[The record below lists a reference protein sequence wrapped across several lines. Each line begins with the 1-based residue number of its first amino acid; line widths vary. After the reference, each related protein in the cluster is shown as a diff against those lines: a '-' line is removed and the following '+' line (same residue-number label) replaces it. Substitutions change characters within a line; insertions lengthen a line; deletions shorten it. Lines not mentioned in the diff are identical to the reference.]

1 MALISWESFILH
13 ATMVSSKLHVDE
25 LTHAR
30 STLVFVR
37 SYPTTRN
44 NRRAISIWIHTSK
57 MAKCRAIEIYFA
69 HHNYYSQ
76 PSKDA
81 RHFVTPVASKR
92 ENQTERENRAKPTSH
107 DMMAGASL
115 RVDCQPR
122 NGFFFYSYFWKIG
135 KFQTIDEPRHYFH
148 CLFEL
153 GVGPEHFCFFV
164 RNVTSTTSKRNDR
177 KMWMKW
183 WPKHFHFYMP
193 ISLGLHLLWHQW
205 TRHAFVIVQTNS

>member
-1 MALISWESFILH
+1 MRDILWHLSLQSGKIKQREKNCLFVYLFFILILLFILGW
-13 ATMVSSKLHVDE
+13 A
-25 LTHAR
+25 
-30 STLVFVR
+30 
-37 SYPTTRN
+37 
-44 NRRAISIWIHTSK
+44 
-57 MAKCRAIEIYFA
+57 FA
-69 HHNYYSQ
+69 
-76 PSKDA
+76 A
-81 RHFVTPVASKR
+81 
-92 ENQTERENRAKPTSH
+92 ERENRAKPTSH

-205 TRHAFVIVQTNS
+205 TRHAFVIVQTNR